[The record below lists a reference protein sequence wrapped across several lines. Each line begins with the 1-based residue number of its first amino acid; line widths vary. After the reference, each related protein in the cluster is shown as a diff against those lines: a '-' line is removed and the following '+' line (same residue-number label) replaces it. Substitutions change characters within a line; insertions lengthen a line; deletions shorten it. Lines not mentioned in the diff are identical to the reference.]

1 MTLPSFTDD
10 PMPSGGR
17 YVLGMER
24 LLKAVQELSLVR
36 DLEGVQQIV
45 RTVAREL
52 TGCDGASF
60 VLNEGGTH
68 CYYADEDAIEP
79 LWKGLRFP
87 QEICVSGWVMRHGQ
101 PAVIPDIY
109 ADPRVPYEAYRPT
122 FVKSMVM
129 VPIRAMAPIGAIG
142 NYWAK
147 AHSPTDT
154 EVRLLQALADATSV
168 AMENVSVYAELEHR
182 VRART
187 EDLTRAHLEIQQLAV
202 TDELTG
208 LLNRRGFYEAA
219 RLALARKVPILLVSI
234 DADGLKGVNDT
245 LGHAVGDTMLA
256 DIAETLRTC
265 FRASDII
272 ARMGGDEYCVMMIDP
287 GIDEAALREILL
299 RRIEEAN
306 AARPRAYHLAA
317 SFGCIAVPDAAPED
331 LDHWLI
337 EVDRRMYV
345 EKTARKGRVRAV

>member
-1 MTLPSFTDD
+1 
-10 PMPSGGR
+10 
-17 YVLGMER
+17 
-24 LLKAVQELSLVR
+24 
-36 DLEGVQQIV
+36 
-45 RTVAREL
+45 
-52 TGCDGASF
+52 
-60 VLNEGGTH
+60 
-68 CYYADEDAIEP
+68 
-79 LWKGLRFP
+79 
-87 QEICVSGWVMRHGQ
+87 
-101 PAVIPDIY
+101 
-109 ADPRVPYEAYRPT
+109 
-122 FVKSMVM
+122 
-129 VPIRAMAPIGAIG
+129 
-142 NYWAK
+142 
-147 AHSPTDT
+147 
-154 EVRLLQALADATSV
+154 VRLLQALADATSV

-187 EDLTRAHLEIQQLAV
+187 EDLTRAHLEIRQLAV

-345 EKTARKGRVRAV
+345 EKTARKERLRAV